1 MTGSDPTAPSLG
13 LDIGGTKV
21 HGIVLDARSRVIAE
35 RVRPTEP
42 GDAGVLASALTVAQE
57 CLRLAGLD
65 AAHLSGVGVG
75 IPGRVDHRTGVV
87 HTAVNLGVERL
98 ELGRLLSDS
107 LDGVGVAVDNDV
119 KATALGA
126 ADYLRRPEADL
137 TYLNF
142 GTGVSAATLA
152 GGTLI
157 RGGGNLAG
165 EIGHFPIDAAAGRC
179 GCGQYGCIEVLAG
192 GGQIARRLAELPI
205 PVTLDG
211 LLQAA
216 DRGNPEAGAE
226 VERIATG
233 IAAAVQLV
241 VLAQGSTAV
250 VLGGGVIRTA
260 PGLVERARERLAEQA
275 SGSDFVASLDLPG
288 RVTVLPAEHP
298 LAAIGAALVGRGLPG
313 RPMVAVA

>member
-13 LDIGGTKV
+13 LDIGGSKV
-21 HGIVLDARSRVIAE
+21 HGLVLDARSRVIAE
-35 RVRPTEP
+35 RVRPTER
-42 GDAGVLASALTVAQE
+42 GDAGVLGSAATVAQE

-65 AAHLSGVGVG
+65 AVQLSGVGVG

-87 HTAVNLGVERL
+87 HTAVNLGVGRL
-98 ELGRLLSDS
+98 ELGRLLSDA
-107 LDGVGVAVDNDV
+107 LGGVGVAVDNDV

-126 ADYLRRPEADL
+126 ADYLRRPDADL

-165 EIGHFPIDAAAGRC
+165 EIGHFPIDVSAGRC
-179 GCGQYGCIEVLAG
+179 ACGQYGCIEVLAG
-192 GGQIARRLAELPI
+192 GGQITRRLAELPT
-205 PVTLDG
+205 PVTLDV

-216 DRGNPEAGAE
+216 ERGNPDAVAE
-226 VERIATG
+226 TDRIANG

-241 VLAQGSTAV
+241 VLAHGSTAV

-260 PGLVERARERLAEQA
+260 PGLVERVRNRLAEQA
-275 SGSDFVASLDLPG
+275 ALSEFVASLDLPG
-288 RVTVLPAEHP
+288 RVTVAPAEHP
-298 LAAIGAALVGRGLPG
+298 LAAIGAALIGRRLPG